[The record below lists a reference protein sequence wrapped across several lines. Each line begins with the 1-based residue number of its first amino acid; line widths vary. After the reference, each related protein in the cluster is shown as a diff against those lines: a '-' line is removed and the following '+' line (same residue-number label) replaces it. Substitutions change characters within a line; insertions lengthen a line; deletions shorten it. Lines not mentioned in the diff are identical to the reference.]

1 MPPLIVTNSSFS
13 STESRSILL
22 VPSRCSLDGD
32 VSNIQSMK
40 TQKSIKKLN
49 AEASKLRAQTAFIIA
64 EAEETVSNE
73 MEAIYEEIEKTR
85 LELEKTRKNHTILE
99 EEIARGE
106 NNIQNYEDL
115 YARRE
120 EESNMAD
127 RDSKMLE
134 RRIDDLLIEKNMSK
148 NEFERVEGLVQTMT
162 DSMNHLLADQEKI
175 IFAAKRIENDIK
187 EESARKIGLLH
198 SLLEMELSLKKESNA
213 IKFIDG
219 ESDDLG
225 KTLTE
230 ALLRQ
235 KEEILRVLP
244 TRN

>member
-1 MPPLIVTNSSFS
+1 MPPLIGTNSSFS

-22 VPSRCSLDGD
+22 VPSRCSLDD
-32 VSNIQSMK
+32 VTNIQSMK
-40 TQKSIKKLN
+40 TEKSIKKLN

-64 EAEETVSNE
+64 EAEETISNE
-73 MEAIYEEIEKTR
+73 MEAVYEGIEKTR
-85 LELEKTRKNHTILE
+85 LELEKTHKNNSLLK
-99 EEIARGE
+99 EEIAREE
-106 NNIQNYEDL
+106 NNIRYSEDL

-120 EESNMAD
+120 KESRMED

-134 RRIDDLLIEKNMSK
+134 HRIDDLLIEKNLSK

-162 DSMNHLLADQEKI
+162 DSTNHLLADQEKI
-175 IFAAKRIENDIK
+175 IAASKRIENDLK
-187 EESARKIGLLH
+187 EESARKISLLH

-219 ESDDLG
+219 GNDDHR

-230 ALLRQ
+230 AISRQ
-235 KEEILRVLP
+235 KEKILRVLP